1 MILSKAIQ
9 QVLSDA
15 LYETVIDAFLASQRL
30 RFVKKLVEK
39 HPDLNAEIDLDKE
52 WDEFEPLET
61 A

>member
-15 LYETVIDAFLASQRL
+15 LYETVIDAFLAAQRL